1 MTATRVPPPP
11 FNTPLL
17 EGSFVSSAW
26 QFFIAALYN
35 VIYGDGTDKV
45 EAAHA
50 AAQASVPQSTQII
63 AGGGLQVGGQ
73 LSGNVAIALYRVKAA
88 VAALPSA
95 GNAEGDWAYAINGR
109 KPGEGA
115 GAGTGVPC
123 FWSNGA
129 WVAATSGATVAS

>member
-1 MTATRVPPPP
+1 MTATRLPPPP

-17 EGSFVSSAW
+17 EAGFVSSAW
-26 QFFIAALYN
+26 QFFVTALYN
-35 VIYGDGTDKV
+35 IVYEDGADKV

-50 AAQASVPQSTQII
+50 AAQASVRQSTQVI

-73 LSGNVAIALYRVKAA
+73 LSDNVAIALYRVKAA
-88 VAALPSA
+88 VAALPRA

-109 KPGEGA
+109 KPAEAA
-115 GAGTGVPC
+115 GSGTGVPC

-129 WVAATSGATVAS
+129 WVAATSGAPVAA